1 MKTEQFDERQTQIR
15 GNVFFRGLLFAM
27 GLVLINAFLQDNG
40 VIWASG
46 FYQNILVFLA
56 TTMFVSIEAI
66 LRGVFFRHRQTHWP
80 MIGLYGV
87 GGIVIIVYELVK
99 FSTFPHLTRKP
110 IHDKSGQRV
119 NKLFNK
125 AVEQVIRNDRTVT
138 QTLLKQRQQHHKSI
152 LEGNITQFV
161 TN

>member
-99 FSTFPHLTRKP
+99 FSQGAVLIENGGLSTKGATFVAGLMFAIAAIVGVSKELSEKRRK
-110 IHDKSGQRV
+110 S
-119 NKLFNK
+119 
-125 AVEQVIRNDRTVT
+125 E
-138 QTLLKQRQQHHKSI
+138 
-152 LEGNITQFV
+152 
-161 TN
+161 